1 MIGCSIFATVQK
13 QLQNPETGCFL
24 LSEPYMADDN
34 FRSTVLFLC
43 EHNEN
48 GTFGFVLNR
57 PLDLT
62 INQAV
67 QDFPDLKTQLF
78 LGGPVQND
86 TLHFLHCRGDLIQ
99 DSIEVIEG
107 VFWGGDFD
115 QLKVLLDTKQIKE
128 DEVKFFLGYS
138 GWDFGQLE
146 IECDEKAWIIV
157 EANSDYIFSTEA
169 NNMWRAVLKNMGE
182 KFKLLS
188 NLPDDPSLN

>member
-1 MIGCSIFATVQK
+1 MNVCSIFATVQK
-13 QLQNPETGCFL
+13 QLTKPEAGCFL

-34 FRSTVLFLC
+34 FRSTVVFLC
-43 EHNEN
+43 EHNAN

-57 PLDLT
+57 PLDLK

-67 QDFPDLKTQLF
+67 QDFPELKAQLF

-86 TLHFLHCRGDLIQ
+86 TLHFLHCRSDLIE
-99 DSIEVIEG
+99 DSVEVIDG
-107 VFWGGDFD
+107 VYWGGNFD
-115 QLKVLLDTKQIKE
+115 QLKMLFDTKQITE

-138 GWDFGQLE
+138 GWEEQQLE
-146 IECDEKAWIIV
+146 SECEEKAWIIV
-157 EANSDYIFSTEA
+157 EASSEYIFSSESG
-169 NNMWRAVLKNMGE
+169 NMWRAVLKNMGD

>member
-1 MIGCSIFATVQK
+1 
-13 QLQNPETGCFL
+13 
-24 LSEPYMADDN
+24 MADDN

-43 EHNEN
+43 EHNSN

-67 QDFPDLKTQLF
+67 QDFPEIKAQLF

-86 TLHFLHCRGDLIQ
+86 TLHFLHSRGDLIE

-115 QLKVLLDTKQIKE
+115 KLKVLLDTKQIAE

-138 GWDFGQLE
+138 GWDNGQLE
-146 IECDEKAWIIV
+146 TECEEKAWIIV
-157 EANSDYIFSTEA
+157 EASSDYIFSNES
-169 NNMWRAVLKNMGE
+169 NNMWRAVLKNMGD